1 MSSSVI
7 HSTYWQHRGVPS
19 LSDELGQP
27 GVQRAYD
34 AVAETYADYFP
45 DTRAESPLELA
56 VVDAFCAA
64 VVAEDEP
71 GPVLDA
77 GCGAGR
83 MSRYL
88 ADRGCAVQGV
98 DLSPGMVDMARRDH
112 PDLEF
117 GVASLTDLPFPDD
130 SFAGV
135 LVWYSAIHTPPKG
148 QARIFAEVARVLR
161 PGGHLLI
168 GLQSGE
174 GARDVSA
181 AYAKFG
187 HDVELERHL
196 YTPDEVAILIE
207 GAGLTE
213 VARMVRRA
221 REGERDDQAALLAQ
235 ARPAVGASG

>member
-1 MSSSVI
+1 M
-7 HSTYWQHRGVPS
+7 PS

-34 AVAETYADYFP
+34 TVAGTYADYFP

-56 VVDAFCAA
+56 MVDAFAAA
-64 VVAEDEP
+64 VTAEGD
-71 GPVLDA
+71 GARVLDA
-77 GCGAGR
+77 GCGTGR

-98 DLSPGMVDMARRDH
+98 DLSPGMVEMARRDH

-117 GVASLTDLPFPDD
+117 AVASLTDLPFPDD

-135 LVWYSAIHTPPKG
+135 MVWYSAIHTPPEG

-161 PGGHLLI
+161 PGGHFLI
-168 GLQSGE
+168 GLQAGE
-174 GARDVSA
+174 GTRDVSA

-187 HDVELERHL
+187 HDVELERYL
-196 YTPDEVAILIE
+196 YTADEVAALIE

-213 VARMVRRA
+213 VARMVRRP
-221 REGERDDQAALLAQ
+221 RDGERDDQAALLAQ
-235 ARPAVGASG
+235 LR

>member
-1 MSSSVI
+1 
-7 HSTYWQHRGVPS
+7 VPS
-19 LSDELGQP
+19 LSDELDQP

-34 AVAETYADYFP
+34 TVAGTYADYFP

-56 VVDAFCAA
+56 MVDAFAAA
-64 VVAEDEP
+64 VTAEGD
-71 GPVLDA
+71 GARVLDA
-77 GCGAGR
+77 GCGTGR

-98 DLSPGMVDMARRDH
+98 DLSPGMVEMARRDH

-117 GVASLTDLPFPDD
+117 AVASLTDLPFPDD

-135 LVWYSAIHTPPKG
+135 MVWYSAIHTSPQG

-161 PGGHLLI
+161 PGGHFLI
-168 GLQSGE
+168 GLQAGE
-174 GARDVSA
+174 GTRDVSA

-187 HDVELERHL
+187 HDVELERYL
-196 YTPDEVAILIE
+196 YTADEVAALIE

-213 VARMVRRA
+213 VARMVRRP
-221 REGERDDQAALLAQ
+221 RDGERDDQAALLAQ
-235 ARPAVGASG
+235 LR